1 MFGMT
6 QVTRNL
12 ILTGLTAFGLAAC
25 APSNAD
31 KIADAQDCLDR
42 STSDTALSCLSKV
55 DGVETS
61 GAQLVRCSAYFIDQ
75 GFGDPGRLSRVSE
88 ELNRDNGGGG
98 GSSTIAVLS
107 FMAFSS
113 AKYDK
118 TTNLNFSET
127 AFTACQASSSKGMI
141 YLSSMTRIATV
152 ALGLVT
158 LYDPQTGTPPTEAQI
173 REGLCTNANPASR
186 AVIGSATRAA
196 YEQNCKGK
204 ENPDPVCQEYAAAV
218 NAGTTDESIGQ
229 QLETNLCTP

>member
-1 MFGMT
+1 MT
-6 QVTRNL
+6 TL
-12 ILTGLTAFGLAAC
+12 GLAAC

-31 KIADAQDCLDR
+31 KVADAQDCLDR
-42 STSDTALSCLSKV
+42 ATSDTALACLSKV
-55 DGVETS
+55 DGVETA
-61 GAQLVRCSAYFIDQ
+61 GAELVRCSAYFIDQ
-75 GFGDPGRLSRVSE
+75 GFSDPGRLSRVSE
-88 ELNRDNGGGG
+88 ELKKDGNNGGG

-107 FMAFSS
+107 FMAFSAS
-113 AKYDK
+113 KYDK

-127 AFTACQASSSKGMI
+127 AFASCQGSSSKGMI

-158 LYDPQTGTPPTEAQI
+158 LYDPTTGTPPTESQI
-173 REGLCTNANPASR
+173 REGLCTNATPASR

-204 ENPDPVCQEYAAAV
+204 ENPDPVCKEYAAAV
-218 NAGTTDESIGQ
+218 GGGTTDEQIGS